1 MAQVKKGLVI
11 CRRYPFDYKLIP
23 AYLAVCEANIRVH
36 RLGEFLRGIL
46 LLFLPSPASVAH
58 LGAMV
63 GRGRAAARSWP
74 LHRDHLE
81 GEFSSLLLGLWAPWL
96 RFPGLSG
103 APGGGGGE
111 GGGGLSDIPLARGRM
126 DTHTGWTVQL
136 RTDVITV
143 QTYGRNST
151 VHPTPYSP
159 LLYGY
164 RGGGY

>member
-63 GRGRAAARSWP
+63 GRGRGAARSWP

-103 APGGGGGE
+103 APGGG
-111 GGGGLSDIPLARGRM
+111 
-126 DTHTGWTVQL
+126 WW
-136 RTDVITV
+136 
-143 QTYGRNST
+143 
-151 VHPTPYSP
+151 
-159 LLYGY
+159 
-164 RGGGY
+164 RGGGAVRHSTRARPYGYTHRVDCTITDGRNHRPNVRA